1 VLSPASYGKR
11 RGDIEHQSLSPLGHS
26 RLAARKEMT
35 QFGEKSGFRQP
46 SVTGRLSQ
54 QALPRVSV
62 TDGLVI

>member
-11 RGDIEHQSLSPLGHS
+11 TGGIEHQSLIPRGHS

-46 SVTGRLSQ
+46 SLTGRHRQ